1 VHAETEGN
9 PFFVGEVMRHLVET
23 GAVRRQDDRWV
34 ITDPA
39 RQVAIPEGVRDV
51 VGRRLA
57 RLSKTANTVLS
68 LAAVVGRD
76 WEVEV
81 VMAVSG
87 WEVGALLDAVDEA
100 VRARLV
106 DETGAE
112 IERAQRGRQRHGLS
126 TDVTSTSRPCA
137 DGYEVQEAARV
148 DQTTGARGHA
158 RRFEH
163 ELGGLVLPAAVAQGL
178 GDVLG

>member
-1 VHAETEGN
+1 MWGPWRPAGEGRA
-9 PFFVGEVMRHLVET
+9 GSGLED
-23 GAVRRQDDRWV
+23 RQPSSMPVADD
-34 ITDPA
+34 A
-39 RQVAIPEGVRDV
+39 SA
-51 VGRRLA
+51 
-57 RLSKTANTVLS
+57 
-68 LAAVVGRD
+68 
-76 WEVEV
+76 
-81 VMAVSG
+81 M
-87 WEVGALLDAVDEA
+87 
-100 VRARLV
+100 
-106 DETGAE
+106 